1 MALKWK
7 KKQKREAVVVEC
19 GEVGE
24 VVVVVDLIM

>member
-7 KKQKREAVVVEC
+7 KKQKREAVVVKC

-24 VVVVVDLIM
+24 VVVDLIM